1 MASELQKN
9 IWYTFTNNFWEK
21 LSSNVEGVEPFK
33 NALQQKIEK
42 MGLSKDQIYNADET
56 GLLEMPSAQN
66 RKQFQDE
73 KWKKQE

>member
-1 MASELQKN
+1 
-9 IWYTFTNNFWEK
+9 
-21 LSSNVEGVEPFK
+21 
-33 NALQQKIEK
+33 